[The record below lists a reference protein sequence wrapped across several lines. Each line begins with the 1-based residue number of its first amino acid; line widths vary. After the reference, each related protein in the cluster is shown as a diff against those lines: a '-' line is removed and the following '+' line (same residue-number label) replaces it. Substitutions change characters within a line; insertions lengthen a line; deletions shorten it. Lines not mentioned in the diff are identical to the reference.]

1 MLSNLGLPDGAGRRE
16 ARSYLSAI
24 RSGIG
29 AFLAIG
35 LIAMFMLPAAARAA
49 DVPMTLEGGISAT
62 LNMPDSTEPVPAVL
76 LLHGFGSSK
85 DEVGGMYARVAT
97 ALAQKGIASLRIDFA
112 GFGKSD
118 GDTGATT
125 IDAQLAQ
132 AKAAFAVL
140 KATKNVDPNRMG
152 VLGFSLGGGVATLL
166 ASGQP
171 MEIKSLVTWSSVGD
185 FQADMLGAL
194 GQKAFD
200 RAKEDGVVGLDLGFR
215 TIALKQAFFD
225 SLGAYKLD
233 DAISTYPGA
242 YLTITGS
249 KDFSAQYAD
258 RFVGLAKNAA
268 KEAMIIPEGD
278 HIFGVLG
285 PDQTMADSVIMKTA
299 DWFAGTLKAA
309 PKTTP

>member
-1 MLSNLGLPDGAGRRE
+1 MLSSESYVAGVPRLRLLSLFPLSRLGAL
-16 ARSYLSAI
+16 L
-24 RSGIG
+24 GI
-29 AFLAIG
+29 LAL
-35 LIAMFMLPAAARAA
+35 LIVPAMARAA
-49 DVPMTLEGGISAT
+49 DIPMTLDGGISAT
-62 LNMPDSTEPVPAVL
+62 LNMPDATAPVPAVL

-97 ALAQKGIASLRIDFA
+97 ALAQNGIASLRIDFA
-112 GFGKSD
+112 GFGKSE
-118 GDTGATT
+118 GDTGSTT

-140 KATKNVDPNRMG
+140 KATKGVDPDRMG

-171 MEIKSLVTWSSVGD
+171 MDVKALVTWSSVGD

-200 RAKEDGVVGLDLGFR
+200 RAKEDGVVGLDLGWR
-215 TIALKQAFFD
+215 TIVLKQAFFD
-225 SLGAYKLD
+225 SLSNYKLD

-242 YLTITGS
+242 YLAIAGS
-249 KDFSAQYAD
+249 KDFSAQYVD
-258 RFVGLAKNAA
+258 RFVGLAKNST
-268 KEAMIIPEGD
+268 KEAMIVPEGD

-285 PDQTMADSVIMKTA
+285 PDQTMADSVITKTA
-299 DWFAGTLKAA
+299 EFFAATLAAA
-309 PKTTP
+309 PKTQP

>member
-1 MLSNLGLPDGAGRRE
+1 MLTSLGVLDGASRRE
-16 ARSYLSAI
+16 PRSFF
-24 RSGIG
+24 SGIR
-29 AFLAIG
+29 ATVVAG
-35 LIAMFMLPAAARAA
+35 LIAMFMLPLAARAA

-85 DEVGGMYARVAT
+85 DEVGGMYQRLAT
-97 ALAQKGIASLRIDFA
+97 ALAQQGIASLRIDFA

-118 GDTGATT
+118 GDTGSTT
-125 IDAQLAQ
+125 VEAQLQQ

-140 KATKNVDPNRMG
+140 KGTKNVDPNRMG
-152 VLGFSLGGGVATLL
+152 VVGFSLGGGIATLL

-171 MEIKSLVTWSSVGD
+171 MDIKALATWSSVGD
-185 FQADMLGAL
+185 FQADMLGSL

-215 TIALKQAFFD
+215 TIALKQSFFD
-225 SLGAYKLD
+225 SLGNNKLD

-242 YLTITGS
+242 YLAIAGS
-249 KDFSAQYAD
+249 KDFSAQYVD
-258 RFVGLAKNAA
+258 RFVGLAKNAT

-285 PDQTMADSVIMKTA
+285 PDQTMADGVIKKTA
-299 DWFAGTLKAA
+299 DWLKSTLGAA
-309 PKTTP
+309 PKAQQ

>member
-1 MLSNLGLPDGAGRRE
+1 MQSSEGFAAGLPARRL
-16 ARSYLSAI
+16 ASL
-24 RSGIG
+24 
-29 AFLAIG
+29 FLAFRNTLAVI
-35 LIAMFMLPAAARAA
+35 LVALFVAPAPAFPA
-49 DVPMTLEGGISAT
+49 DIPMTLEGGISAT
-62 LNMPDSTEPVPAVL
+62 LNMPDSTAPVPAVL

-125 IDAQLAQ
+125 VDAQLAQ

-140 KATKNVDPNRMG
+140 KGTKGVDPKRMG
-152 VLGFSLGGGVATLL
+152 VLGFSLGGGIATLL

-171 MEIKSLVTWSSVGD
+171 MDIKALATWSSVGD

-200 RAKEDGVVGLDLGFR
+200 RAKEDGVVGLDLGWR
-215 TIALKQAFFD
+215 TIVLKQAFFD
-225 SLGAYKLD
+225 SLSTYKLD

-249 KDFSAQYAD
+249 KDFSAQYSD
-258 RFVGLAKNAA
+258 RFIGLAKNST
-268 KEAMIIPEGD
+268 KEALIIPEGD
-278 HIFGVLG
+278 HVFGVLG
-285 PDQTMADSVIMKTA
+285 PDQTMADGVIMKTA
-299 DWFAGTLKAA
+299 EWFAAVL
-309 PKTTP
+309 

>member
-1 MLSNLGLPDGAGRRE
+1 MLSTLGFLDGASRRRPRPFS
-16 ARSYLSAI
+16 AGIRAFVAAVVALFVLPLSAD
-24 RSGIG
+24 
-29 AFLAIG
+29 
-35 LIAMFMLPAAARAA
+35 AA
-49 DVPMTLEGGISAT
+49 DIPMTLEGGISAT
-62 LNMPDSTEPVPAVL
+62 LNMPDSTEPVAAVL

-118 GDTGATT
+118 GDTGSTT

-140 KATKNVDPNRMG
+140 KGTKGVDPNRMG

-215 TIALKQAFFD
+215 TIALKQSFFD
-225 SLGAYKLD
+225 SLGNYKLD

-258 RFVGLAKNAA
+258 RFIGLAKNAT

-285 PDQTMADSVIMKTA
+285 PDQTMADGVIKKTA
-299 DWFAGTLKAA
+299 EWFAATLQSEPKAQ
-309 PKTTP
+309 P

>member
-1 MLSNLGLPDGAGRRE
+1 MLSILGFLQGAMRRKPRPSL
-16 ARSYLSAI
+16 AGI
-24 RSGIG
+24 RT
-29 AFLAIG
+29 L
-35 LIAMFMLPAAARAA
+35 LAAALVALHAFPSSVRAA
-49 DVPMTLEGGISAT
+49 DIPMTLEGGISAT

-118 GDTGATT
+118 GDTGSTT
-125 IDAQLAQ
+125 VDAQLEQ

-140 KATKNVDPNRMG
+140 KGTKGIDPNRMG
-152 VLGFSLGGGVATLL
+152 VLGFSLGGGIATLL

-171 MEIKSLVTWSSVGD
+171 MDVKSLVTWSSVGD

-215 TIALKQAFFD
+215 TIVLKQAFFD
-225 SLGAYKLD
+225 SLGNYKLD

-258 RFVGLAKNAA
+258 RFIGLAKNPT
-268 KEAMIIPEGD
+268 KESMIIPEGD

-285 PDQTMADSVIMKTA
+285 PDQAMADSVIKKTA
-299 DWFAGTLKAA
+299 DWFAGTLQSEPKAQ
-309 PKTTP
+309 P

>member
-1 MLSNLGLPDGAGRRE
+1 MLSTLGFLKSAPRRK
-16 ARSYLSAI
+16 ARPFL
-24 RSGIG
+24 SGIR
-29 AFLAIG
+29 AFAALFLA
-35 LIAMFMLPAAARAA
+35 LVTLPLAARAA
-49 DVPMTLEGGISAT
+49 DIPMTLEGGISAT

-118 GDTGATT
+118 GDTGSTT
-125 IDAQLAQ
+125 VDAQLAQ
-132 AKAAFAVL
+132 AKAAFVVL
-140 KATKNVDPNRMG
+140 KGTKGVDPNRMG
-152 VLGFSLGGGVATLL
+152 VLGFSLGGGIATLL

-258 RFVGLAKNAA
+258 RFVGLAKNAT

-285 PDQTMADSVIMKTA
+285 PDQTMADSVIKKTA
-299 DWFAGTLKAA
+299 DWFSATLQSEPKAQ
-309 PKTTP
+309 P

>member
-1 MLSNLGLPDGAGRRE
+1 MLISLGFLDGASRPK
-16 ARSYLSAI
+16 APS
-24 RSGIG
+24 
-29 AFLAIG
+29 FLADLKSVFVAG
-35 LIAMFMLPAAARAA
+35 LMAVLMLPAAARAA
-49 DVPMTLEGGISAT
+49 DTPVTLEGGIAAT
-62 LNMPDSTEPVPAVL
+62 LNMPDSTEPVAAVL

-112 GFGKSD
+112 GFGKSE

-125 IDAQLAQ
+125 IDGQLAQ

-140 KATKNVDPNRMG
+140 KSTKGVDPNRMG
-152 VLGFSLGGGVATLL
+152 VLGFSLGGGIATLL

-185 FQADMLGAL
+185 FQVDMLGSL

-215 TIALKQAFFD
+215 TIALKQSFFD

-242 YLTITGS
+242 YLTIAGS

-268 KEAMIIPEGD
+268 KEAWIIPEGD

-285 PDQTMADSVIMKTA
+285 PDQTMADSVIQKTA
-299 DWFAGTLKAA
+299 DWFAGTLASPPKATQ
-309 PKTTP
+309 P

>member
-1 MLSNLGLPDGAGRRE
+1 MLSSKGFQAGARRRGNPVSV
-16 ARSYLSAI
+16 AGVKAWFAACFFVL
-24 RSGIG
+24 
-29 AFLAIG
+29 FLVPLHAH
-35 LIAMFMLPAAARAA
+35 AT
-49 DVPMTLEGGISAT
+49 DVPMTLDGGISAT
-62 LNMPDSTEPVPAVL
+62 LNMPDATQPVPAVL

-118 GDTGATT
+118 GDTGSTT
-125 IDAQLAQ
+125 IDAQLEQ

-140 KATKNVDPNRMG
+140 KGTKGVDPNRMG
-152 VLGFSLGGGVATLL
+152 VLGFSLGGGIAMLV

-171 MEIKSLVTWSSVGD
+171 MDVKSLVTWSSVGD
-185 FQADMLGAL
+185 FQADMVAGL

-200 RAKEDGVVGLDLGFR
+200 RAKEDGIVGLDLGFR
-215 TIALKQAFFD
+215 TIALKQTFFD
-225 SLGAYKLD
+225 SLTTHKLD
-233 DAISTYPGA
+233 DAIATYPGP

-249 KDFSAQYAD
+249 KDFSAQYSD
-258 RFVGLAKNAA
+258 RFVGLAKNPT

-285 PDQTMADSVIMKTA
+285 TDQTMADSVITKTA
-299 DWFAGTLKAA
+299 EWFAATL
-309 PKTTP
+309 

>member
-1 MLSNLGLPDGAGRRE
+1 MLSSEGFQAGACRRGNPVSIAGLRVWFA
-16 ARSYLSAI
+16 ACLFAL
-24 RSGIG
+24 
-29 AFLAIG
+29 FL
-35 LIAMFMLPAAARAA
+35 LPLNAHAT
-49 DVPMTLEGGISAT
+49 DVPLTLDGGISAT
-62 LNMPDSTEPVPAVL
+62 LNMPDATQPVPAVL

-118 GDTGATT
+118 GDTGSTT
-125 IDAQLAQ
+125 VDAQLDQ
-132 AKAAFAVL
+132 AKAALAVL
-140 KATKNVDPNRMG
+140 KGTKGVDPNRVG
-152 VLGFSLGGGVATLL
+152 VLGFSLGGGIALL
-166 ASGQP
+166 VASGQP
-171 MEIKSLVTWSSVGD
+171 MDVKSLVTWSSVGD

-200 RAKEDGVVGLDLGFR
+200 RAKEDGIVGLDLGFR
-215 TIALKQAFFD
+215 TIALKQSFFD
-225 SLGAYKLD
+225 SLSAFKLD
-233 DAISTYPGA
+233 DAIATYPGP

-258 RFVGLAKNAA
+258 RFVGLVKNPT

-285 PDQTMADSVIMKTA
+285 ADQTMADSVIMKTA
-299 DWFAGTLKAA
+299 EWFAATL
-309 PKTTP
+309 

>member
-1 MLSNLGLPDGAGRRE
+1 MLTSLGFQEGASRRE
-16 ARSYLSAI
+16 ARSFFAGIHAGI
-24 RSGIG
+24 RGLF
-29 AFLAIG
+29 AMG
-35 LIAMFMLPAAARAA
+35 LIAIFMLPAAARAA
-49 DVPMTLEGGISAT
+49 DTAMTLDGGISAT

-125 IDAQLAQ
+125 VDAQLAQ

-140 KATKNVDPNRMG
+140 KGTKGVDPNRMG
-152 VLGFSLGGGVATLL
+152 VLGFSLGGGIATLL

-200 RAKEDGVVGLDLGFR
+200 RAKEDGVVGLDLGWR
-215 TIALKQAFFD
+215 TIALKQSFFD
-225 SLGAYKLD
+225 SLGTYKLD

-249 KDFSAQYAD
+249 KDFSAQYSD
-258 RFVGLAKNAA
+258 RFVGLAKNAT
-268 KEAMIIPEGD
+268 KEAMIVPEGD

-285 PDQTMADSVIMKTA
+285 QDQTMADSVIMKTA
-299 DWFAGTLKAA
+299 DWFAATLGSA
-309 PKTTP
+309 PKAQ

>member
-1 MLSNLGLPDGAGRRE
+1 MLTSLGFLEGALRRE
-16 ARSYLSAI
+16 PRP
-24 RSGIG
+24 
-29 AFLAIG
+29 FLAGVRAVVAAALLAVFI
-35 LIAMFMLPAAARAA
+35 LPPAARAA
-49 DVPMTLEGGISAT
+49 DTPMMLDGGISAT
-62 LNMPDSTEPVPAVL
+62 LNMPDSTAAVPAVL

-112 GFGKSD
+112 GFGRSD

-125 IDAQLAQ
+125 VEAQLAQ

-140 KATKNVDPNRMG
+140 RGTKGVDPDRMG
-152 VLGFSLGGGVATLL
+152 VLGFSLGGGIATLL

-185 FQADMLGAL
+185 FQADMLAGL

-215 TIALKQAFFD
+215 TIALKQGFFD

-258 RFVGLAKNAA
+258 RFIGLAKNAT

-285 PDQTMADSVIMKTA
+285 PDQTMAESVIAKTA
-299 DWFAGTLKAA
+299 EWFATTLDSA
-309 PKTTP
+309 PKAQP

>member
-1 MLSNLGLPDGAGRRE
+1 MLLSLGFLEGAPRRKP
-16 ARSYLSAI
+16 RPFLSGLKAFI
-24 RSGIG
+24 AAG
-29 AFLAIG
+29 FLA
-35 LIAMFMLPAAARAA
+35 MFILPMAARAA
-49 DVPMTLEGGISAT
+49 DTPLTLEGGISAT

-118 GDTGATT
+118 GDTGSTT

-140 KATKNVDPNRMG
+140 RGTKGVDPNRMG
-152 VLGFSLGGGVATLL
+152 VLGFSLGGGVAMLL

-171 MEIKSLVTWSSVGD
+171 MDVKSLVTWSSVGD
-185 FQADMLGAL
+185 FQADMLGGL

-200 RAKEDGVVGLDLGFR
+200 RAKEDGIVGLDLGFR

-242 YLTITGS
+242 YLTIAGS

-285 PDQTMADSVIMKTA
+285 TDQTMADSVIAKTA
-299 DWFAGTLKAA
+299 DWFAGTLGTPPKAEQ
-309 PKTTP
+309 

>member
-1 MLSNLGLPDGAGRRE
+1 MPSSEDFVAAAPRRWLASLFSSLRIRFIAGV
-16 ARSYLSAI
+16 L
-24 RSGIG
+24 
-29 AFLAIG
+29 AFLAVP
-35 LIAMFMLPAAARAA
+35 AMAGAA
-49 DVPMTLEGGISAT
+49 DIPMTLDGGISAT
-62 LNMPDSTEPVPAVL
+62 LNMPDATGPVPAVL
-76 LLHGFGSSK
+76 LLHGFGSTK

-125 IDAQLAQ
+125 VDAQLEQ

-140 KATKNVDPNRMG
+140 KGTKGVDPNRMG
-152 VLGFSLGGGVATLL
+152 VLGFSLGGGIATLL

-171 MEIKSLVTWSSVGD
+171 MEIKALATWSSVGD

-200 RAKEDGVVGLDLGFR
+200 RAKEDGVVGVDLGWR

-225 SLGAYKLD
+225 SLSTYKLD

-249 KDFSAQYAD
+249 KDFSAQYSD
-258 RFVGLAKNAA
+258 RFVGLAKNAT
-268 KEAMIIPEGD
+268 KEALIIPEGD

-299 DWFAGTLKAA
+299 EWFATTLASP
-309 PKTTP
+309 PKTQP

>member
-1 MLSNLGLPDGAGRRE
+1 MLSTLGFLDVASRRE
-16 ARSYLSAI
+16 PRP
-24 RSGIG
+24 
-29 AFLAIG
+29 FLAGVRAIVAAV
-35 LIAMFMLPAAARAA
+35 LATMFLLPLAARAA
-49 DVPMTLEGGISAT
+49 DTPMTLEGGISAT
-62 LNMPDSTEPVPAVL
+62 LNMPDSTEPVAAVL
-76 LLHGFGSSK
+76 LLHGFGSNK

-125 IDAQLAQ
+125 IDAQLEQ

-140 KATKNVDPNRMG
+140 KGTKGIDPNRMG
-152 VLGFSLGGGVATLL
+152 VLGFSLGGGIATLL

-171 MEIKSLVTWSSVGD
+171 MDVKSLVTWSSVGD
-185 FQADMLGAL
+185 FQADMLAGL

-215 TIALKQAFFD
+215 TIVLKQAFFD
-225 SLGAYKLD
+225 SLGNYKLD

-249 KDFSAQYAD
+249 KDFSAQYSD
-258 RFVGLAKNAA
+258 RFVGLAKNAT

-285 PDQTMADSVIMKTA
+285 PDQAMADSVIKKTA
-299 DWFAGTLKAA
+299 EWFADTLKSE
-309 PKTTP
+309 PKPQPQP

>member
-1 MLSNLGLPDGAGRRE
+1 MLSTLGFQNGAQRLKVRP
-16 ARSYLSAI
+16 
-24 RSGIG
+24 
-29 AFLAIG
+29 FLADLRKLCALG
-35 LIAMFMLPAAARAA
+35 LIALFMLPFAARAA
-49 DVPMTLEGGISAT
+49 DIPMTLEGGISAT
-62 LNMPDSTEPVPAVL
+62 LNMPDSTEPVAAVL

-97 ALAQKGIASLRIDFA
+97 ALAQKGIASLRLDFA

-125 IDAQLAQ
+125 VEAQLAQ

-140 KATKNVDPNRMG
+140 KGTKGIDPNRMG

-171 MEIKSLVTWSSVGD
+171 MDVKSLVTWSSVGD
-185 FQADMLGAL
+185 FQADMVAGL

-225 SLGAYKLD
+225 SLSNYKLD

-242 YLTITGS
+242 YLTIVGS

-285 PDQTMADSVIMKTA
+285 TDQTMADAVITKTA
-299 DWFAGTLKAA
+299 DWFATTLAA
-309 PKTTP
+309 PAKTTTP

>member
-1 MLSNLGLPDGAGRRE
+1 MQSSEGFVAGMPPCRRPD
-16 ARSYLSAI
+16 SLFSAI
-24 RSGIG
+24 RTRFAAGLL
-29 AFLAIG
+29 ALFLMP
-35 LIAMFMLPAAARAA
+35 IAAQAA
-49 DVPMTLEGGISAT
+49 DIPMTLEGGISAT

-85 DEVGGMYARVAT
+85 DEVGGLYARVAT

-125 IDAQLAQ
+125 IDSQLAQ

-140 KATKNVDPNRMG
+140 KGTKGVDSKRMG

-185 FQADMLGAL
+185 FQADMLASL

-200 RAKEDGVVGLDLGFR
+200 RAKEDGVVGLDLGWR
-215 TIALKQAFFD
+215 TIVLKQAFFD
-225 SLGAYKLD
+225 SLSNYKLD

-258 RFVGLAKNAA
+258 RFIGLAKNTA
-268 KEAMIIPEGD
+268 KEAMVIPEGD

-285 PDQTMADSVIMKTA
+285 QDQTMADGVVAKTA
-299 DWFAGTLKAA
+299 DWFAATL
-309 PKTTP
+309 

>member
-1 MLSNLGLPDGAGRRE
+1 MPISLGFLEGAPRRE
-16 ARSYLSAI
+16 PRPLLS
-24 RSGIG
+24 GLK
-29 AFLAIG
+29 AFVAAG
-35 LIAMFMLPAAARAA
+35 LLAMFILPAGARAA
-49 DVPMTLEGGISAT
+49 DTPITLEGGISAT
-62 LNMPDSTEPVPAVL
+62 LNMPDSTQPVPAVL

-118 GDTGATT
+118 GDTGSTT
-125 IDAQLAQ
+125 VESQLSQ
-132 AKAAFAVL
+132 AKAAFAAL
-140 KATKNVDPNRMG
+140 KVTKNVDPNRMG
-152 VLGFSLGGGVATLL
+152 VLGFSLGGGVAMLL

-171 MEIKSLVTWSSVGD
+171 MDVKSLVTWSSVGD
-185 FQADMLGAL
+185 FQADMLGGL

-215 TIALKQAFFD
+215 TIVLKQAFFD

-258 RFVGLAKNAA
+258 RFVGLAKNPT
-268 KEAMIIPEGD
+268 KEAMIVPEGD

-285 PDQTMADSVIMKTA
+285 TDQTMADSVIMKTA
-299 DWFAGTLKAA
+299 DWFANTLGSVPKAQ
-309 PKTTP
+309 

>member
-1 MLSNLGLPDGAGRRE
+1 VEKKMLNSKGAQPGASRRDFRPLLSGLKALVAMGVMV
-16 ARSYLSAI
+16 LS
-24 RSGIG
+24 
-29 AFLAIG
+29 
-35 LIAMFMLPAAARAA
+35 MLPAARAA
-49 DVPMTLEGGISAT
+49 DMPMTLEGGISAT
-62 LNMPDSTEPVPAVL
+62 LNMPDSTTPVPAVL

-85 DEVGGMYARVAT
+85 DEVGGMYARVAK

-125 IDAQLAQ
+125 VDAQLAQ
-132 AKAAFAVL
+132 AKSAFAAL
-140 KATKNVDPNRMG
+140 KATKGIDPDRMG
-152 VLGFSLGGGVATLL
+152 VLGFSLGGGIATLL

-171 MEIKSLVTWSSVGD
+171 MEIKALATWSSVGD
-185 FQADMLGAL
+185 FQADMIGAL

-200 RAKEDGVVGLDLGFR
+200 RAKEDGVVGLDLGWR
-215 TIALKQAFFD
+215 TIVLKQAFFD
-225 SLGAYKLD
+225 SLTTYKLD

-258 RFVGLAKNAA
+258 RFIGLAKNAS
-268 KEAMIIPEGD
+268 KEAVIIPEGD

-285 PDQTMADSVIMKTA
+285 EDQTMADGVIMKTA
-299 DWFAGTLKAA
+299 DWFASVL
-309 PKTTP
+309 

>member
-1 MLSNLGLPDGAGRRE
+1 MLSSEGFVAGPPRR
-16 ARSYLSAI
+16 R
-24 RSGIG
+24 
-29 AFLAIG
+29 LAS
-35 LIAMFMLPAAARAA
+35 LFSAARARVVAGLVALLLVPAVAQSA
-49 DVPMTLEGGISAT
+49 DIPMTLDGGISAT
-62 LNMPDSTEPVPAVL
+62 LNMPDSTAPVPAVL

-85 DEVGGMYARVAT
+85 DEVGGMYTRVAT

-118 GDTGATT
+118 GDTGSTT
-125 IDAQLAQ
+125 IEAQLEQ

-140 KATKNVDPNRMG
+140 KGTKGVDANRMG
-152 VLGFSLGGGVATLL
+152 VLGFSLGGGIATLL

-171 MEIKSLVTWSSVGD
+171 MDVKSLVTWSSVGD

-200 RAKEDGVVGLDLGFR
+200 RAKEDGIVGLDLGWR
-215 TIALKQAFFD
+215 TMALKQSFFD
-225 SLGAYKLD
+225 SLGTYKID

-249 KDFSAQYAD
+249 KDFSAQYSD
-258 RFVGLAKNAA
+258 RFVGLAKNAT
-268 KEAMIIPEGD
+268 KEAMVVPEGD

-299 DWFAGTLKAA
+299 EWFADTLGSA
-309 PKTTP
+309 PKAQP

>member
-1 MLSNLGLPDGAGRRE
+1 MQSFQGFVAGMPGRGLA
-16 ARSYLSAI
+16 SLFSAF
-24 RSGIG
+24 RVRLAVG
-29 AFLAIG
+29 FLA
-35 LIAMFMLPAAARAA
+35 LFLAPAMVRAA
-49 DVPMTLEGGISAT
+49 DIPMTLEGGISAT

-118 GDTGATT
+118 GDMGATT
-125 IDAQLAQ
+125 IDAQLSQ

-140 KATKNVDPNRMG
+140 KGTKGIDPNRMG
-152 VLGFSLGGGVATLL
+152 VLGFSLGGGIATLL

-171 MEIKSLVTWSSVGD
+171 REVKSLVTWSSVGD

-200 RAKEDGVVGLDLGFR
+200 RAKEDGVVGLDLGWR
-215 TIALKQAFFD
+215 TIVLKQAFFD
-225 SLGAYKLD
+225 SLTNYKLD

-242 YLTITGS
+242 YLAIAGS
-249 KDFSAQYAD
+249 KDFSAQYVD
-258 RFVGLAKNAA
+258 RFVGLAKNAS

-278 HIFGVLG
+278 HVFGVLG
-285 PDQTMADSVIMKTA
+285 PDQAMADSVIKKTA
-299 DWFAGTLKAA
+299 DWFASTLGSA
-309 PKTTP
+309 PKAQP

>member
-1 MLSNLGLPDGAGRRE
+1 MLTSLGFLEGALRRE
-16 ARSYLSAI
+16 PRPFLS
-24 RSGIG
+24 GVK
-29 AFLAIG
+29 AFVAASL
-35 LIAMFMLPAAARAA
+35 LAMFILPASARAA
-49 DVPMTLEGGISAT
+49 DTPLTLEGGISAT
-62 LNMPDSTEPVPAVL
+62 LNMPDSTQAVPAVL

-118 GDTGATT
+118 GDTGSTT
-125 IDAQLAQ
+125 VDAQLAQ

-140 KATKNVDPNRMG
+140 KGTKGVDPNRMG
-152 VLGFSLGGGVATLL
+152 VLGFSLGGGVAMLL

-171 MEIKSLVTWSSVGD
+171 MDVKSLVTWSSVGD

-268 KEAMIIPEGD
+268 KEAMIVPEGD

-285 PDQTMADSVIMKTA
+285 PDQTMADNVIAKTA
-299 DWFAGTLKAA
+299 DWFAATLGTPPKAEQ
-309 PKTTP
+309 

>member
-1 MLSNLGLPDGAGRRE
+1 MLSTLGFLEGASRRKP
-16 ARSYLSAI
+16 RP
-24 RSGIG
+24 
-29 AFLAIG
+29 FLAGIRAFVAV
-35 LIAMFMLPAAARAA
+35 LLALLVLPLAARAA
-49 DVPMTLEGGISAT
+49 DTPMTLEGGISAT

-118 GDTGATT
+118 GDTGSTT

-140 KATKNVDPNRMG
+140 KATKGVDPNRMG
-152 VLGFSLGGGVATLL
+152 VLGFSLGGGIATLL

-185 FQADMLGAL
+185 FQADMLGGL

-215 TIALKQAFFD
+215 TIVLKQAFFD

-258 RFVGLAKNAA
+258 RFVGLAKNPT
-268 KEAMIIPEGD
+268 KEAMIIPDGD

-285 PDQTMADSVIMKTA
+285 PDQTMADSVIQKTA
-299 DWFAGTLKAA
+299 DWFAATLVSEPKAQ
-309 PKTTP
+309 

>member
-1 MLSNLGLPDGAGRRE
+1 MLNSLGFLEGASCRKPRPF
-16 ARSYLSAI
+16 LSGLKAFVAA
-24 RSGIG
+24 G
-29 AFLAIG
+29 FLAM
-35 LIAMFMLPAAARAA
+35 LILPMAARAA
-49 DVPMTLEGGISAT
+49 DTPLTLEGGISAT
-62 LNMPDSTEPVPAVL
+62 LNMPDSTQPVPAVL

-97 ALAQKGIASLRIDFA
+97 ALAQKGVASLRIDFA

-125 IDAQLAQ
+125 VDAQLAQ

-140 KATKNVDPNRMG
+140 KGTKGVDPDRMG
-152 VLGFSLGGGVATLL
+152 VLGFSLGGGVAMLL

-171 MEIKSLVTWSSVGD
+171 MDVKSLVTWSSVGD
-185 FQADMLGAL
+185 FQADMLAGL

-215 TIALKQAFFD
+215 TMALKQAFFD

-268 KEAMIIPEGD
+268 KESMIIPEGD

-285 PDQTMADSVIMKTA
+285 PDQTMADSVIAKTA
-299 DWFAGTLKAA
+299 DWFAGTLGVP
-309 PKTTP
+309 PKTEP

>member
-1 MLSNLGLPDGAGRRE
+1 MLSTLGFLEGAMRPEPRP
-16 ARSYLSAI
+16 
-24 RSGIG
+24 
-29 AFLAIG
+29 FLAGIKA
-35 LIAMFMLPAAARAA
+35 LVAAVLVAIFALPLSARAA
-49 DVPMTLEGGISAT
+49 DIPMTLDGGISAT
-62 LNMPDSTEPVPAVL
+62 LNMPDSTDPVPAVL

-118 GDTGATT
+118 GDTGSTT
-125 IDAQLAQ
+125 IDAQLEQ

-140 KATKNVDPNRMG
+140 KGTKGVDPSRMG

-171 MEIKSLVTWSSVGD
+171 MDVKSLVTWSSVGD
-185 FQADMLGAL
+185 FQADMLGGL

-215 TIALKQAFFD
+215 TIVLKQAFFD
-225 SLGAYKLD
+225 SLANYKLD

-242 YLTITGS
+242 YLTITGA

-268 KEAMIIPEGD
+268 KESMIIPEGD

-285 PDQTMADSVIMKTA
+285 PDQTMADGVITKTA
-299 DWFAGTLKAA
+299 EWFAATLQSEPKAQ
-309 PKTTP
+309 P

>member
-1 MLSNLGLPDGAGRRE
+1 MLNSRAARTGASLRE
-16 ARSYLSAI
+16 TRSIFASLKALVAV
-24 RSGIG
+24 GIM
-29 AFLAIG
+29 ALA
-35 LIAMFMLPAAARAA
+35 MLPAAARAA
-49 DVPMTLEGGISAT
+49 DIPMTLDGGISAT
-62 LNMPDSTEPVPAVL
+62 LNMPDSTTPVPAVL

-85 DEVGGMYARVAT
+85 DEVGGMYARVAK

-125 IDAQLAQ
+125 VDAQLAQ

-140 KATKNVDPNRMG
+140 KGTKGVDPARMG
-152 VLGFSLGGGVATLL
+152 VLGFSLGGGIATLL

-171 MEIKSLVTWSSVGD
+171 MDVKALATWSSVGD

-200 RAKEDGVVGLDLGFR
+200 RAKEDGVVGLDLGWR
-215 TIALKQAFFD
+215 TIVLKQAFFD
-225 SLGAYKLD
+225 SLGTYKLD

-258 RFVGLAKNAA
+258 RFVGLAKNAT
-268 KEAMIIPEGD
+268 KEAVVVPEGD

-285 PDQTMADSVIMKTA
+285 QDQTMADGVITKTA
-299 DWFAGTLKAA
+299 EWFASVL
-309 PKTTP
+309 

>member
-1 MLSNLGLPDGAGRRE
+1 MQSTLGFLDGVSRRE
-16 ARSYLSAI
+16 PRP
-24 RSGIG
+24 
-29 AFLAIG
+29 FLAGIRAG
-35 LIAMFMLPAAARAA
+35 IAAALLAVLLLPLAARAA
-49 DVPMTLEGGISAT
+49 DTPMTLDGGISAT

-118 GDTGATT
+118 GDTGSTT

-140 KATKNVDPNRMG
+140 KGTKGVDPERMG
-152 VLGFSLGGGVATLL
+152 VLGFSLGGGIATLL

-185 FQADMLGAL
+185 FQADMLAGL

-200 RAKEDGVVGLDLGFR
+200 RAKEDGVVGVDLGFR

-225 SLGAYKLD
+225 SLGDYKLD

-258 RFVGLAKNAA
+258 RFVGLAKNAT
-268 KEAMIIPEGD
+268 KESLIIPEGD

-285 PDQTMADSVIMKTA
+285 TDQTMADGVIKKTA
-299 DWFAGTLKAA
+299 EWFAATLESA
-309 PKTTP
+309 PKAQP

>member
-1 MLSNLGLPDGAGRRE
+1 MLHSLGFLGGAPYRKPRPF
-16 ARSYLSAI
+16 LSGLKAFVAA
-24 RSGIG
+24 G
-29 AFLAIG
+29 FLA
-35 LIAMFMLPAAARAA
+35 MLVLPMAARAA
-49 DVPMTLEGGISAT
+49 DTPLTLEGGISAT

-118 GDTGATT
+118 GDTGSTT
-125 IDAQLAQ
+125 IDGQLAQ

-140 KATKNVDPNRMG
+140 KGTKGVDPNRMG
-152 VLGFSLGGGVATLL
+152 VLGFSLGGGVAMLL

-171 MEIKSLVTWSSVGD
+171 MDVKSLATWSSVGD
-185 FQADMLGAL
+185 FQADMLAGL

-268 KEAMIIPEGD
+268 KESMIIPEGD

-285 PDQTMADSVIMKTA
+285 PDQTMADSVIAKTA
-299 DWFAGTLKAA
+299 DWFAGTLGVPA
-309 PKTTP
+309 KTEQ